1 MNAVE
6 SAASGF
12 DTVVQR
18 SVIEVGNIQIDLD
31 GRTLRRRGETIPVGS
46 RAFDILV
53 VLARANGRLVSKD
66 QLMREVWP
74 HTFVEENNIQVH
86 LSCLRKLLGDE
97 RGLIVTVPGRGY
109 QLSRRRHE
117 PQGEGT
123 GGRRNEAVVRMA
135 GACAPIGR
143 EDALT
148 AIGDLLT
155 GTRVLTLVGE
165 GGVGKSTL
173 ATEAARRFT
182 AHSGEPAYIISL
194 AGLLD
199 RADVLNAIARQCDR
213 GASAGSMDIASFDI
227 ASFVERLK
235 PTRALLV
242 FDNAEHVI
250 ALVAELVDALATCT
264 EHVRVLV
271 TSREPLRIMS
281 ERTFRVSPLDVP
293 EPHASRTETISFAS
307 VQLFESRA
315 YAIQAHLDKSD
326 AQLRCIGDICR
337 RLDGNPLAIELAAA
351 RLTALS
357 LDDIHQ
363 RLDDPMIMLVGGYR
377 TALPRHCSMQASFDW
392 SYGLLDTEQ
401 QTLYRRISAF
411 DDAFTLEEMCAAVCD
426 GQLTVGRAVDAASA
440 LVAKSLLNVKFDGA
454 FACYWLTNTAR
465 AYARGLCRHDG
476 LVKER
481 SLMVA

>member
-31 GRTLRRRGETIPVGS
+31 GRTVRRRGETIPVGS
-46 RAFDILV
+46 RAFDILAA
-53 VLARANGRLVSKD
+53 LARANGRLVSKD

-117 PQGEGT
+117 PQGERT
-123 GGRRNEAVVRMA
+123 GGRRNEAVGRMA
-135 GACAPIGR
+135 GASAPIGR
-143 EDALT
+143 DDALT

-155 GTRVLTLVGE
+155 RTRVLTLVGE

-182 AHSGEPAYIISL
+182 AHSGEAAYTISL

-199 RADVLNAIARQCDR
+199 RADVLNAIARQCDTS
-213 GASAGSMDIASFDI
+213 ASVGSMDIASF
-227 ASFVERLK
+227 VERFK
-235 PTRALLV
+235 PTRGLLV
-242 FDNAEHVI
+242 FDNAEHVV
-250 ALVAELVDALATCT
+250 ALVAELVDALATCS

-293 EPHASRTETISFAS
+293 EPHASRTETISCAS

-315 YAIQAHLDKSD
+315 YAIQAHLDKTD
-326 AQLRCIGDICR
+326 AQLRCIGNICR

-465 AYARGLCRHDG
+465 AYARGLRSHDG